1 MENQNLNENEFDL
14 LQLVRYLLKKWWIIV
29 LAVAVFAVGG
39 YFVSK
44 TFTVPQYTTSCRI
57 YVYQKTEELDYN
69 GIVVATQLT
78 NDCEVLITGVNVTE
92 LVVKELGLNMDPS
105 AISNALVVTSESN
118 TRILTIEYTDTDPQ
132 RAALILN
139 KVRDVASSQIET
151 IMEVSAVN
159 SVYDAKVPTVPSN
172 VSTGRDTVLGAAI
185 GALLAIG
192 MLVVLFLMD
201 DTIRSEDDVE
211 RYLGVSTLSAI
222 PLSEDLGGG
231 LKTGDKTKGVAR
243 FLKK

>member
-14 LQLVRYLLKKWWIIV
+14 LQLVRYLLKRWWIIV
-29 LAVAVFAVGG
+29 LAVAVFAAGG

-57 YVYQKTEELDYN
+57 YVYQENTEIDYN
-69 GIVVATQLT
+69 GIVVATQLA
-78 NDCEVLITGVNVTE
+78 NDCEVLITGINVSE
-92 LVVKELGLNMDPS
+92 AVVKELGLNMDPS
-105 AISNALVVTSESN
+105 NISSKLVVTSESN
-118 TRILTIEYTDTDPQ
+118 TRILTIEYTDTDPE
-132 RAALILN
+132 RAAMILN
-139 KVRDVASSQIET
+139 AVSDEASEQIKR
-151 IMEVSAVN
+151 IMNVSAVN
-159 SVYDAKVPTVPSN
+159 EVYSAKVPTSPSN
-172 VSTGRDTVLGAAI
+172 IATGRDTVLGAAI

-192 MLVVLFLMD
+192 VLAVLFLID

-222 PLSEDLGGG
+222 PISEDLSGGI
-231 LKTGDKTKGVAR
+231 KISDKTKGVAR